1 MSQCQ
6 TLDAKVNRAIMII
19 QEIEL
24 VSRGYRLSTPLAPIS
39 RIEQASKSRRCNM
52 VRAQLVAALT
62 KSGALFQR
70 TTETLQSHIDP
81 TRLNTL
87 LDMYNITPS
96 SRPGSPQNDEDNADT
111 ATPRPQEHHRHGHG
125 HGRHSHTLSQDTNMT
140 TDLDNQTLTTS
151 PTSELPSP
159 MPSSFSHR
167 RHQSLSKRH
176 SGMMTGHSRQNSR
189 PSSFHEASFSTQQ
202 PYSDLH
208 NVGLAAT
215 FNRGPLHVH
224 RRHRTSWSASEGEDS
239 DSGTGSMSTS
249 PRFSALYTQTD
260 DLSTLAATPEM
271 TSLERLRKN
280 FQLMHAHRREFL
292 CELLSIRRK
301 SRQGRQGLSAIK
313 DYDRNWTVVRDVL
326 QEGLTGIQSV
336 VDELS
341 KVLDS
346 ELCKFLG
353 DMFART
359 RSFSLSY

>member
-81 TRLNTL
+81 KRLSTL
-87 LDMYNITPS
+87 LDMYNVKPS
-96 SRPGSPQNDEDNADT
+96 SRPSSPLGDDDNAGR
-111 ATPRPQEHHRHGHG
+111 ATPRPHEHHHHRKGHG
-125 HGRHSHTLSQDTNMT
+125 HSLSRDSNIV
-140 TDLDNQTLTTS
+140 TDIDNRTLTAS

-159 MPSSFSHR
+159 LPSSFS
-167 RHQSLSKRH
+167 RHVRQQSMSKRH
-176 SGMMTGHSRQNSR
+176 SGMMPGSSRPNSR
-189 PSSFHEASFSTQQ
+189 PTSRPTSFHEASHSAQ
-202 PYSDLH
+202 PSYSELH
-208 NVGLAAT
+208 NVGLATAY
-215 FNRGPLHVH
+215 NRGTLRQGH
-224 RRHRTSWSASEGEDS
+224 RHRTSWSASEGDDS
-239 DSGTGSMSTS
+239 DSMGNS
-249 PRFSALYTQTD
+249 PRSSTFSAHAD
-260 DLSTLAATPEM
+260 DLTTLASTPEM

-280 FQLMHAHRREFL
+280 FQRMHAHRREFL

-301 SRQGRQGLSAIK
+301 TRRGRQGMSAMM
-313 DYDRNWTVVRDVL
+313 DHDQNWTVVRDVL
-326 QEGLTGIQSV
+326 QEGVNGIQSV

-346 ELCKFLG
+346 ELCKLFV
-353 DMFART
+353 
-359 RSFSLSY
+359 SLCGSNY